1 MLDFRARRKEAAA
14 AGLMD
19 EGVEWIAQV
28 DGDLFRTRALRK
40 KGKSQLRTVLG
51 DVEFADDTVTC
62 SAASS
67 ASAVEELFDSTLQDW
82 SQRRNIAKT
91 ERLLVVPNAPRVQVG
106 SPEATC
112 SEARPRLKVVRHV
125 GGFLTADG
133 RHDHDTSYRI
143 SRARK
148 MVGMIARSWARGQKD
163 RRGRSSAIKLP
174 LRLRLMKAHVDPI
187 LSTFCR
193 SRSWTSAQLRALKRA
208 QAYALRRAFGVDR
221 FSMQEE
227 HISDKMMF
235 QAAEWEPIDSV
246 IQRACW
252 TWLGHVARMHIPALP
267 KLALWGWPKSSKPG
281 SRRRTQGTW
290 LKSLLAKTSISP
302 RDWFRISVS
311 RGGQWQAAGRRFFPK
326 KRISKEQSTRLRAWK
341 RGSPLPMP
349 PPKRVRRFDS
359 VPPRPSGPT
368 ICPVCREDLG
378 SLQALHS
385 HYLSCHAV
393 RDNRLTTRPSFQCSR
408 CSGIFGSAGGLHRH
422 VCSSGDKLLEARQV
436 GAVAATVGRPPPE
449 HWIIAT
455 DGSAAPSSVEA
466 PASAGWAFVVQREG
480 LLEGPEVEC
489 WGEVLVDDKDPRAL
503 GAESLTNNA
512 AELWALAEAFLWL
525 RDESGDN
532 KSIPVTLV
540 YDSEVAKGLTT
551 EPWAPMAHSTLVGLL
566 RDLYVEASDS
576 RSITWIH
583 VRSHGREQDPSKQHL
598 LPLNERADRLAE
610 RGRSGDPLF

>member
-1 MLDFRARRKEAAA
+1 
-14 AGLMD
+14 
-19 EGVEWIAQV
+19 
-28 DGDLFRTRALRK
+28 
-40 KGKSQLRTVLG
+40 
-51 DVEFADDTVTC
+51 
-62 SAASS
+62 
-67 ASAVEELFDSTLQDW
+67 
-82 SQRRNIAKT
+82 
-91 ERLLVVPNAPRVQVG
+91 
-106 SPEATC
+106 
-112 SEARPRLKVVRHV
+112 
-125 GGFLTADG
+125 
-133 RHDHDTSYRI
+133 
-143 SRARK
+143 
-148 MVGMIARSWARGQKD
+148 
-163 RRGRSSAIKLP
+163 
-174 LRLRLMKAHVDPI
+174 
-187 LSTFCR
+187 
-193 SRSWTSAQLRALKRA
+193 
-208 QAYALRRAFGVDR
+208 
-221 FSMQEE
+221 
-227 HISDKMMF
+227 
-235 QAAEWEPIDSV
+235 
-246 IQRACW
+246 
-252 TWLGHVARMHIPALP
+252 
-267 KLALWGWPKSSKPG
+267 
-281 SRRRTQGTW
+281 
-290 LKSLLAKTSISP
+290 
-302 RDWFRISVS
+302 
-311 RGGQWQAAGRRFFPK
+311 
-326 KRISKEQSTRLRAWK
+326 
-341 RGSPLPMP
+341 MP

-436 GAVAATVGRPPPE
+436 GAVAATVGRPPPV

-466 PASAGWAFVVQREG
+466 PASAGWAFVVHREG

-610 RGRSGDPLF
+610 RVDRETLVLILGDGYTPLALTSQSWQWNVVGGAVEFLFHLGLLAFTRLDVDLGRVLGQPLSAGNVGGSSHNILGERNVLHMNSIVWVRLLQT